1 MTEGVKRFG
10 KRNRDEQETVA
21 DAIRDGAPMP
31 EPRAERTRWQM
42 SLTVDERR
50 WLDRRSREL
59 GLTRS
64 GYVKLLMREDRVRVE
79 REAGRS

>member
-1 MTEGVKRFG
+1 MTDGVKHFG

-42 SLTVDERR
+42 MRTRESSGRR
-50 WLDRRSREL
+50 DAHD
-59 GLTRS
+59 G
-64 GYVKLLMREDRVRVE
+64 
-79 REAGRS
+79 